1 MGKLTKGIDKII
13 DFGDYQ
19 VFPNVTTYTCIF
31 SKYGKENRNEIKI
44 ANVDESEKLNNA
56 VYENFSQNYLSEN
69 AWIVSSI
76 AENRL
81 IARLEDDCATLESTI
96 GDDFYYGIKCGCV
109 SAFLVDKEKRDNLIN
124 EHPSAAELLK
134 PMMKGDGQVAW
145 EEPCVNKYL
154 VAIPK
159 GFSKNRYGDHNENEM
174 WESFQTEFPSIAN
187 WLNQHEK
194 AKTRGDK
201 GDFWWELR
209 ACSYY
214 DKFSLPRIMYQT
226 FQTKAC
232 FTSPI
237 SNIIQI

>member
-1 MGKLTKGIDKII
+1 MLD
-13 DFGDYQ
+13 
-19 VFPNVTTYTCIF
+19 
-31 SKYGKENRNEIKI
+31 
-44 ANVDESEKLNNA
+44 A
-56 VYENFSQNYLSEN
+56 VYENFPQNYLSEK
-69 AWIVSSI
+69 AWIASSI

-81 IARLEDDCATLESTI
+81 IARLEEDCTTLESTI
-96 GDDFYYGIKCGCV
+96 GNDFYYGIKCGCV
-109 SAFLVDKEKRDNLIN
+109 SAFLVDKEKRDYLVK

-134 PMMKGDGQVAW
+134 PMMKDDGQIAW

-159 GFSKNRYGDHNENEM
+159 GFSYNRYGNHNENEM
-174 WESFQTEFPSIAN
+174 WELFQSEFPSVAN

-232 FTSPI
+232 FTYNEEDLMCDNSMWLLSVPNKSLLTI
-237 SNIIQI
+237 LNSKTSLFLIYCLTIFPKLQIKF